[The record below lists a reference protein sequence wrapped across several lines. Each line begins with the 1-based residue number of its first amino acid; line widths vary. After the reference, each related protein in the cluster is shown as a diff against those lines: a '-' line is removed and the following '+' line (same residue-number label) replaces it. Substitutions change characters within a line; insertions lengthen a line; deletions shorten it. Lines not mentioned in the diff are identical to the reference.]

1 MKVLLTGGL
10 GFIGKR
16 FIENFQNSHDLIVFT
31 TENSIKNFNPTEI
44 PKVIIEKG
52 SVEDDSFQKIM
63 LKHKPEVVI
72 HLAAKSGLKN
82 CEENPDSA
90 FNCNV
95 FGTYNVI
102 KTCAEMNSKLIFIS
116 SREVYGET
124 INESTKEDDP
134 LSPNNIYGI
143 TKMLAETLIINI
155 GQKYNVDYIILR
167 LTNLF
172 GPGAYERGVN
182 RIIKMAVKDK
192 KIQIYG
198 GEQAVNIVY
207 VDDIVELINSILCE
221 KCSWNKIFNV
231 GSNNTLKIKK
241 FVDEVKELVGN
252 DIDIEYLPARNI
264 ENSVFNPNLEKI
276 QDEMKFTTK
285 TSLIDGIQKT
295 IKWIKSV

>member
-1 MKVLLTGGL
+1 MRVLLTGGL

-16 FIENFQNSHDLIVFT
+16 FIDNFQNSHDLIVFT

-44 PKVIIEKG
+44 PRVIIEKG

-134 LSPNNIYGI
+134 LFPNNIYGI
-143 TKMLAETLIINI
+143 TKMLAETLIINMS
-155 GQKYNVDYIILR
+155 QKYNVDYIILR

-241 FVDEVKELVGN
+241 FVDEVKGLVDN
-252 DIDIEYLPARNI
+252 DADIEYLPAGNYGD
-264 ENSVFNPNLEKI
+264 SVFNPNLEKI

>member
-1 MKVLLTGGL
+1 MRT
-10 GFIGKR
+10 
-16 FIENFQNSHDLIVFT
+16 SYDLIVFT

-44 PKVIIEKG
+44 SNVIIEKG

-134 LSPNNIYGI
+134 LFPNNIYGI
-143 TKMLAETLIINI
+143 TKMLAETLIINTS
-155 GQKYNVDYIILR
+155 QKYNVDYIILR
-167 LTNLF
+167 LTNVF
-172 GPGAYERGVN
+172 GPGPYERGVN
-182 RIIKMAVKDK
+182 KIIKMAVKDK

-198 GEQAVNIVY
+198 GEQVVNIVY
-207 VDDIVELINSILCE
+207 VDDIVELINSILCK

-241 FVDEVKELVGN
+241 FVDEVKGLVGN
-252 DIDIEYLPARNI
+252 DIDIEYLPAGNYGD
-264 ENSVFNPNLEKI
+264 SVFNPNLEKI
-276 QDEMKFTTK
+276 QDEMKFTAK

>member
-10 GFIGKR
+10 GFIGRR
-16 FIENFQNSHDLIVFT
+16 FIENFQNFHDLVIFT
-31 TENSIKNFNPTEI
+31 TENSIKKFNPTEI
-44 PKVIIEKG
+44 SKVTVETGSIE
-52 SVEDDSFQKIM
+52 DNSFQKIM

-72 HLAAKSGLKN
+72 HLAAKRGLKN

-102 KTCAEMNSKLIFIS
+102 KTCAEINSKLIFIS

-134 LSPNNIYGI
+134 LLPNNIYGI
-143 TKMLAETLIINI
+143 TKMLAERLIINTS
-155 GQKYNVDYIILR
+155 QKYNVNYIILR

-172 GPGAYERGVN
+172 GPGVYERGVN

-198 GEQAVNIVY
+198 GEQAINIVY
-207 VDDIVELINSILCE
+207 VDDVVELINLILCE
-221 KCSWNKIFNV
+221 KCSWNEIFNV

-241 FVDEVKELVGN
+241 FVDEVKKLV
-252 DIDIEYLPARNI
+252 DDVDIEYLPARNI
-264 ENSVFNPNLEKI
+264 ENFIFNPNLEKI
-276 QDEMKFTTK
+276 QREMKFTTK

>member
-1 MKVLLTGGL
+1 MRVLLTGGL

-16 FIENFQNSHDLIVFT
+16 FIDNFQNSHDLIVFT

-44 PKVIIEKG
+44 SNVIIEKG

-90 FNCNV
+90 FTCNV

-134 LSPNNIYGI
+134 LFPNNIYGI

-207 VDDIVELINSILCE
+207 VDDIVELINSILCK

-241 FVDEVKELVGN
+241 FVDKVKELVGN
-252 DIDIEYLPARNI
+252 DIDIEYLSARNI

-276 QDEMKFTTK
+276 QQEMKFTTK

>member
-10 GFIGKR
+10 GFIGRR
-16 FIENFQNSHDLIVFT
+16 FIENFQNFHDLVIFT

-134 LSPNNIYGI
+134 LFPNNIYGI
-143 TKMLAETLIINI
+143 TKMLAETLIINMS
-155 GQKYNVDYIILR
+155 QKYNVDYIILR

-198 GEQAVNIVY
+198 GEQVVNIVY
-207 VDDIVELINSILCE
+207 VDDIVELINSILCK

-241 FVDEVKELVGN
+241 FVDEVKGLVDN
-252 DIDIEYLPARNI
+252 DADIEYLPAGNYGD
-264 ENSVFNPNLEKI
+264 SVFNPNLEKI
-276 QDEMKFTTK
+276 QDEMKITTK

>member
-10 GFIGKR
+10 GFIGRR
-16 FIENFQNSHDLIVFT
+16 FIENFQNFHDLVIFT
-31 TENSIKNFNPTEI
+31 TENSIKKFNPTEI
-44 PKVIIEKG
+44 SKVTVETGSIE
-52 SVEDDSFQKIM
+52 DNSFQKIM

-102 KTCAEMNSKLIFIS
+102 KTCAEINSKLIFIS

-134 LSPNNIYGI
+134 LLPNNIYGI
-143 TKMLAETLIINI
+143 TKMLAERLIINTS
-155 GQKYNVDYIILR
+155 QKYNVNYIILR

-172 GPGAYERGVN
+172 GPGVYERGVN

-198 GEQAVNIVY
+198 GEQEINIVY
-207 VDDIVELINSILCE
+207 VDDVVELINLILCE
-221 KCSWNKIFNV
+221 KCSWNEIFNV

-241 FVDEVKELVGN
+241 FVDEVKKLV
-252 DIDIEYLPARNI
+252 DDVDIEYLPARNI
-264 ENSVFNPNLEKI
+264 ENFIFNPNLEKI
-276 QDEMKFTTK
+276 QREMKFTTK

>member
-1 MKVLLTGGL
+1 MRVLLTGGL

-16 FIENFQNSHDLIVFT
+16 FIDNFQNSHDLIVFT
-31 TENSIKNFNPTEI
+31 TENSIKNFNSTETS
-44 PKVIIEKG
+44 KVIIEKG

-134 LSPNNIYGI
+134 LFPNNIYGI
-143 TKMLAETLIINI
+143 TKMLAETLIINMS
-155 GQKYNVDYIILR
+155 QKYNVDYIILR
-167 LTNLF
+167 LTNVF
-172 GPGAYERGVN
+172 GPGPYERGVN
-182 RIIKMAVKDK
+182 KIIKMAVKDK

-198 GEQAVNIVY
+198 GEQVVNIVY
-207 VDDIVELINSILCE
+207 VDDIIELINSILCK

-241 FVDEVKELVGN
+241 FVDEVKRLVDN
-252 DIDIEYLPARNI
+252 DIDIEYLPAGNYGD
-264 ENSVFNPNLEKI
+264 SVFNPNLEKI

>member
-10 GFIGKR
+10 GFIGRR
-16 FIENFQNSHDLIVFT
+16 FIENFQNFHDLVIFT
-31 TENSIKNFNPTEI
+31 TENSIKKFNPTEI
-44 PKVIIEKG
+44 SKVTVETGSIE
-52 SVEDDSFQKIM
+52 DNSFQKIM

-102 KTCAEMNSKLIFIS
+102 KTCAEINSKLIFIS

-134 LSPNNIYGI
+134 LLPNNIYGI
-143 TKMLAETLIINI
+143 TKMLAERLIINTS
-155 GQKYNVDYIILR
+155 QKYNVNYIILR

-172 GPGAYERGVN
+172 GPGVYERGVN

-198 GEQAVNIVY
+198 GEQAINIVY
-207 VDDIVELINSILCE
+207 VDDVVELINLILCE
-221 KCSWNKIFNV
+221 KCSWNEIFNV

-241 FVDEVKELVGN
+241 FVEEVKKLV
-252 DIDIEYLPARNI
+252 DDVDIEYLPARNI
-264 ENSVFNPNLEKI
+264 ENFIFNPNLEKI
-276 QDEMKFTTK
+276 QREMKFTTK

>member
-10 GFIGKR
+10 GFIGRR
-16 FIENFQNSHDLIVFT
+16 FIENFQNFHDLVIFT
-31 TENSIKNFNPTEI
+31 TENSIKKFNPTEI
-44 PKVIIEKG
+44 SKVTVETGSIE
-52 SVEDDSFQKIM
+52 DNSFQKIM

-102 KTCAEMNSKLIFIS
+102 KTCAEINSKLIFIS

-134 LSPNNIYGI
+134 LLPNNIYGI
-143 TKMLAETLIINI
+143 TKMLAERLIINI
-155 GQKYNVDYIILR
+155 SQKYNVNYIILR

-172 GPGAYERGVN
+172 GPGVYERGVN

-198 GEQAVNIVY
+198 GEQAINIVY
-207 VDDIVELINSILCE
+207 VDDVVELINLILCE
-221 KCSWNKIFNV
+221 KCSWNEIFNV

-241 FVDEVKELVGN
+241 FVDEVKKLV
-252 DIDIEYLPARNI
+252 DDVDIEYLPARNI
-264 ENSVFNPNLEKI
+264 ENFIFNPNLEKI
-276 QDEMKFTTK
+276 QREMKFTTK

>member
-10 GFIGKR
+10 GFIGRR
-16 FIENFQNSHDLIVFT
+16 FIENFQNFHDLVIFT
-31 TENSIKNFNPTEI
+31 TENSIKKFNPTEI
-44 PKVIIEKG
+44 SKVTVETGSIE
-52 SVEDDSFQKIM
+52 DNSFQKIM

-134 LSPNNIYGI
+134 LFPNNIYGI
-143 TKMLAETLIINI
+143 TKMLAERLIINTS
-155 GQKYNVDYIILR
+155 QKYNVNYIILR

-172 GPGAYERGVN
+172 GPGVYERGVN

-241 FVDEVKELVGN
+241 FVDEVKGLVDN
-252 DIDIEYLPARNI
+252 DADIEYLPAGNYGD
-264 ENSVFNPNLEKI
+264 SVFNPNLEKI

>member
-10 GFIGKR
+10 GFIGRR
-16 FIENFQNSHDLIVFT
+16 FIENFQNFHDLVIFT
-31 TENSIKNFNPTEI
+31 TENSIKKFNPTEI
-44 PKVIIEKG
+44 SKVTVETGSIE
-52 SVEDDSFQKIM
+52 DNSFQKIM

-102 KTCAEMNSKLIFIS
+102 KTCAEINSKLIFIS

-134 LSPNNIYGI
+134 LLPNNIYGI
-143 TKMLAETLIINI
+143 TKMLAERLIINTS
-155 GQKYNVDYIILR
+155 QKYNVNYIILR

-172 GPGAYERGVN
+172 GPGVYERGVN

-198 GEQAVNIVY
+198 GEQEINIVY
-207 VDDIVELINSILCE
+207 VDDVVELINLILCE
-221 KCSWNKIFNV
+221 KCSWNEIFNV

-241 FVDEVKELVGN
+241 FVEEVKKLV
-252 DIDIEYLPARNI
+252 DDVDIEYLPARNI
-264 ENSVFNPNLEKI
+264 ENFIFNPNLEKI
-276 QDEMKFTTK
+276 QREMKFTTK

>member
-10 GFIGKR
+10 GFIGRR
-16 FIENFQNSHDLIVFT
+16 FIENFQNFHDLVIFT
-31 TENSIKNFNPTEI
+31 TENSIKKFNPTEI
-44 PKVIIEKG
+44 SKVTVETGSIE
-52 SVEDDSFQKIM
+52 DNSFQKIM

-102 KTCAEMNSKLIFIS
+102 KTCAEINSKLIFIS

-134 LSPNNIYGI
+134 LLPNNIYGI
-143 TKMLAETLIINI
+143 TKMLAERLIINTS
-155 GQKYNVDYIILR
+155 QKYNVNYVILR

-172 GPGAYERGVN
+172 GPGVYERGVN

-198 GEQAVNIVY
+198 GEQAINIVY
-207 VDDIVELINSILCE
+207 VDDVVELINLILCE
-221 KCSWNKIFNV
+221 KCSWNEIFNV

-241 FVDEVKELVGN
+241 FVDEVKKLV
-252 DIDIEYLPARNI
+252 DDVDIEYLPARNI
-264 ENSVFNPNLEKI
+264 ENFIFNPNLEKI
-276 QDEMKFTTK
+276 QREMKFTTK

>member
-10 GFIGKR
+10 GFIGRR
-16 FIENFQNSHDLIVFT
+16 FIENFQNFHDLVIFT
-31 TENSIKNFNPTEI
+31 TENSIKKFNSTEI
-44 PKVIIEKG
+44 SKVTVETGSIE
-52 SVEDDSFQKIM
+52 DNSFQKIM

-102 KTCAEMNSKLIFIS
+102 KTCAEINSKLIFIS

-134 LSPNNIYGI
+134 LLPNNIYGI
-143 TKMLAETLIINI
+143 TKMLAERLIINTS
-155 GQKYNVDYIILR
+155 QKYNVNYIILR

-172 GPGAYERGVN
+172 GPGVYERGVN

-198 GEQAVNIVY
+198 GEQAINIVY
-207 VDDIVELINSILCE
+207 VDDVVELINLILCE
-221 KCSWNKIFNV
+221 KCSWNEIFNV

-241 FVDEVKELVGN
+241 FVDEVKKLV
-252 DIDIEYLPARNI
+252 DDVDIEYLPARNI
-264 ENSVFNPNLEKI
+264 ENFIFNPNLEKI
-276 QDEMKFTTK
+276 QREMKFTTK

>member
-10 GFIGKR
+10 GFIGRR
-16 FIENFQNSHDLIVFT
+16 FIENFQNFHDLVIFT

-44 PKVIIEKG
+44 SKVIIEKG

-134 LSPNNIYGI
+134 LFPNNIYGI
-143 TKMLAETLIINI
+143 TKMLAETLIINTS
-155 GQKYNVDYIILR
+155 QKYNVDYIILR
-167 LTNLF
+167 LTNVF
-172 GPGAYERGVN
+172 GPGPYERGVN
-182 RIIKMAVKDK
+182 KIIKMAVKDK

-198 GEQAVNIVY
+198 GEQVVNIVY
-207 VDDIVELINSILCE
+207 VDDIVELINSILCK

-241 FVDEVKELVGN
+241 FVDEVKGLVGN
-252 DIDIEYLPARNI
+252 DIDIEYLPAGNYGD
-264 ENSVFNPNLEKI
+264 SVFNPNLEKI
-276 QDEMKFTTK
+276 QDEMKFTAK

>member
-10 GFIGKR
+10 GFIGRR
-16 FIENFQNSHDLIVFT
+16 FIENFQNFHDLVIFT
-31 TENSIKNFNPTEI
+31 TENSIKKFNPTEI
-44 PKVIIEKG
+44 SKVTVETGSIE
-52 SVEDDSFQKIM
+52 DNSFQKIM

-102 KTCAEMNSKLIFIS
+102 KTCAEINSKLIFIS

-134 LSPNNIYGI
+134 LLPNNIYGI
-143 TKMLAETLIINI
+143 TKMLAERLIINTS
-155 GQKYNVDYIILR
+155 QKYNVNYIILR

-172 GPGAYERGVN
+172 GPGVYERGVN

-198 GEQAVNIVY
+198 GEQAINIVY
-207 VDDIVELINSILCE
+207 VDDVVELINLILCE
-221 KCSWNKIFNV
+221 KCSWNEIFNV

-241 FVDEVKELVGN
+241 FVDEVKKLV
-252 DIDIEYLPARNI
+252 DDVDIEYLPARNI
-264 ENSVFNPNLEKI
+264 ENFIFNPNLEKI
-276 QDEMKFTTK
+276 QREMKFTTK

>member
-10 GFIGKR
+10 GFIGRR
-16 FIENFQNSHDLIVFT
+16 FIENFQNFHDLVIFT
-31 TENSIKNFNPTEI
+31 TENSIKKFNSTEI
-44 PKVIIEKG
+44 SKVTVETGSIE
-52 SVEDDSFQKIM
+52 DNSFQKIM

-102 KTCAEMNSKLIFIS
+102 KTCAEINSKLIFIS

-134 LSPNNIYGI
+134 LLPNNIYGI
-143 TKMLAETLIINI
+143 TKMLAERLIINTS
-155 GQKYNVDYIILR
+155 QKYNVNYIILR

-172 GPGAYERGVN
+172 GPGVYERGVN

-198 GEQAVNIVY
+198 GEQEINIVY
-207 VDDIVELINSILCE
+207 VDDVVELINLILCE
-221 KCSWNKIFNV
+221 KCSWNEIFNV

-241 FVDEVKELVGN
+241 FVDEVKKLV
-252 DIDIEYLPARNI
+252 DDVDIEYLPARNI
-264 ENSVFNPNLEKI
+264 ENFIFNPNLEKI
-276 QDEMKFTTK
+276 QREMKFTTK

>member
-10 GFIGKR
+10 GFIGRR
-16 FIENFQNSHDLIVFT
+16 FIENFQNFHDLVIFT
-31 TENSIKNFNPTEI
+31 TENSIKKFNSTEI
-44 PKVIIEKG
+44 SKVTVETGSIE
-52 SVEDDSFQKIM
+52 DNSFQKIM

-102 KTCAEMNSKLIFIS
+102 KTCAEINSKLIFIS

-134 LSPNNIYGI
+134 LLPNNIYGI
-143 TKMLAETLIINI
+143 TKMLAERLIINI
-155 GQKYNVDYIILR
+155 SQKYNVNYIILR

-172 GPGAYERGVN
+172 GPGVYERGVN

-198 GEQAVNIVY
+198 GEQAINIVY
-207 VDDIVELINSILCE
+207 VDDVVELINLILCE
-221 KCSWNKIFNV
+221 KCSWNEIFNV

-241 FVDEVKELVGN
+241 FVDEVKKLV
-252 DIDIEYLPARNI
+252 DDVDIEYLPARNI
-264 ENSVFNPNLEKI
+264 ENFIFNPNLEKI
-276 QDEMKFTTK
+276 QREMKFTTK

>member
-1 MKVLLTGGL
+1 MRVLLTGGL

-16 FIENFQNSHDLIVFT
+16 FIDNFQNSYDLIVFT

-44 PKVIIEKG
+44 SNVIIEKG

-134 LSPNNIYGI
+134 LFPNNIYGI
-143 TKMLAETLIINI
+143 TKMLAETLIINMS
-155 GQKYNVDYIILR
+155 QKYNVDYIILR
-167 LTNLF
+167 LTNVF
-172 GPGAYERGVN
+172 GPGPYERGVN
-182 RIIKMAVKDK
+182 KIIKMAVKDK

-198 GEQAVNIVY
+198 GEQVVNIVY
-207 VDDIVELINSILCE
+207 VDDIVELINSILCK

-241 FVDEVKELVGN
+241 FVDEVKGLVDN
-252 DIDIEYLPARNI
+252 DIDIEYLPAGNYGD
-264 ENSVFNPNLEKI
+264 SVFNPNLEKI
-276 QDEMKFTTK
+276 QDEMKFTAK

>member
-1 MKVLLTGGL
+1 MRVLLTGGL

-16 FIENFQNSHDLIVFT
+16 FIDNFQNSHDLIVFT
-31 TENSIKNFNPTEI
+31 TENSIKNFNPTKI
-44 PKVIIEKG
+44 SKVIIEKG

-134 LSPNNIYGI
+134 LFPNNIYGI
-143 TKMLAETLIINI
+143 TKMLAETLIINMS
-155 GQKYNVDYIILR
+155 QKYNVDYIILR
-167 LTNLF
+167 LTNVF
-172 GPGAYERGVN
+172 GPGPYERGVN
-182 RIIKMAVKDK
+182 KIIKMAVKDK

-198 GEQAVNIVY
+198 GEQVVNIIY
-207 VDDIVELINSILCE
+207 VDDIVELINSILCK

-241 FVDEVKELVGN
+241 FVDEVKGLVDN
-252 DIDIEYLPARNI
+252 DIDIEYLPAGNYGD
-264 ENSVFNPNLEKI
+264 SVFNPNLEKI
-276 QDEMKFTTK
+276 QDEMKFTAK

>member
-10 GFIGKR
+10 GFIGRR
-16 FIENFQNSHDLIVFT
+16 FIENFQNFHDLVIFT
-31 TENSIKNFNPTEI
+31 TENSIKKFNPTEI
-44 PKVIIEKG
+44 SKVTVETGSIE
-52 SVEDDSFQKIM
+52 DNSFQKIM

-102 KTCAEMNSKLIFIS
+102 KTCAEINSKLIFIS

-134 LSPNNIYGI
+134 LLPNNIYGI
-143 TKMLAETLIINI
+143 TKMLAERLIINTS
-155 GQKYNVDYIILR
+155 QKYNVNYIILR

-172 GPGAYERGVN
+172 GPGVYERGVN

-198 GEQAVNIVY
+198 GEQAINIVY
-207 VDDIVELINSILCE
+207 VDDVVELINLILCE
-221 KCSWNKIFNV
+221 KCSWNEIFNV

-241 FVDEVKELVGN
+241 FVDEVKKLV
-252 DIDIEYLPARNI
+252 DDVDIEYLPARNI
-264 ENSVFNPNLEKI
+264 ENFIFNPNLEKI
-276 QDEMKFTTK
+276 QQEMKFTTK

>member
-10 GFIGKR
+10 GFIGRR
-16 FIENFQNSHDLIVFT
+16 FIENFQNFHDLVIFT
-31 TENSIKNFNPTEI
+31 TENSIKKFNPTEI
-44 PKVIIEKG
+44 SKVTVETGSIE
-52 SVEDDSFQKIM
+52 DNSFQKIM

-102 KTCAEMNSKLIFIS
+102 KTCAEINSKLIFIS

-134 LSPNNIYGI
+134 LLPNNIYGI
-143 TKMLAETLIINI
+143 TKMLAERLIINTS
-155 GQKYNVDYIILR
+155 QKYNVNYIILR

-172 GPGAYERGVN
+172 GPGVYERGVN

-198 GEQAVNIVY
+198 GEQAINIVY
-207 VDDIVELINSILCE
+207 VDDVVELINLILLVC
-221 KCSWNKIFNV
+221 FNIMINCV
-231 GSNNTLKIKK
+231 RLNSHNN
-241 FVDEVKELVGN
+241 F
-252 DIDIEYLPARNI
+252 
-264 ENSVFNPNLEKI
+264 
-276 QDEMKFTTK
+276 
-285 TSLIDGIQKT
+285 
-295 IKWIKSV
+295 

>member
-1 MKVLLTGGL
+1 M
-10 GFIGKR
+10 
-16 FIENFQNSHDLIVFT
+16 S
-31 TENSIKNFNPTEI
+31 
-44 PKVIIEKG
+44 
-52 SVEDDSFQKIM
+52 
-63 LKHKPEVVI
+63 
-72 HLAAKSGLKN
+72 
-82 CEENPDSA
+82 
-90 FNCNV
+90 
-95 FGTYNVI
+95 
-102 KTCAEMNSKLIFIS
+102 
-116 SREVYGET
+116 
-124 INESTKEDDP
+124 
-134 LSPNNIYGI
+134 
-143 TKMLAETLIINI
+143 
-155 GQKYNVDYIILR
+155 QKYNVDYIILR

-241 FVDEVKELVGN
+241 FVDEVKELVDN

>member
-1 MKVLLTGGL
+1 MRVLLTGGL

-16 FIENFQNSHDLIVFT
+16 FIDNFQNSYDLIVFT

-44 PKVIIEKG
+44 SNVIIEKG

-143 TKMLAETLIINI
+143 TKMLAETLIINMS
-155 GQKYNVDYIILR
+155 QKYNVDYIILR
-167 LTNLF
+167 LTNIF

-198 GEQAVNIVY
+198 GEQVVNIVY

-241 FVDEVKELVGN
+241 FVDEVKGLVSN
-252 DIDIEYLPARNI
+252 DIDIEYLPAGNYGD
-264 ENSVFNPNLEKI
+264 SVFNPNLEKI
-276 QDEMKFTTK
+276 QDEMKFTAK

>member
-16 FIENFQNSHDLIVFT
+16 FIDNFQNSHDLIVFT

-207 VDDIVELINSILCE
+207 VDDIVELINSILF
-221 KCSWNKIFNV
+221 K
-231 GSNNTLKIKK
+231 
-241 FVDEVKELVGN
+241 
-252 DIDIEYLPARNI
+252 
-264 ENSVFNPNLEKI
+264 
-276 QDEMKFTTK
+276 
-285 TSLIDGIQKT
+285 
-295 IKWIKSV
+295 

>member
-1 MKVLLTGGL
+1 MRVLLTGGL

-16 FIENFQNSHDLIVFT
+16 FIDNFQNSHDLIVFT
-31 TENSIKNFNPTEI
+31 TENSIKNFNPTETSN
-44 PKVIIEKG
+44 VIIEKG

-134 LSPNNIYGI
+134 LFPNNIYGI
-143 TKMLAETLIINI
+143 TKMLAETLIINTN
-155 GQKYNVDYIILR
+155 QKYNVDYIILR
-167 LTNLF
+167 LTNVF
-172 GPGAYERGVN
+172 GPGPYERGVN
-182 RIIKMAVKDK
+182 KIIKMAVKDK

-198 GEQAVNIVY
+198 GEQVVNIVY
-207 VDDIVELINSILCE
+207 VDDIVELINSILCK

-241 FVDEVKELVGN
+241 FVDEVKGLVGN
-252 DIDIEYLPARNI
+252 DVDIEYLPAGNYGD
-264 ENSVFNPNLEKI
+264 SVFNPNLEKI
-276 QDEMKFTTK
+276 QDEMKFTAK

>member
-1 MKVLLTGGL
+1 MRVLLTGGL

-16 FIENFQNSHDLIVFT
+16 FIDNFQNSYDLIVFT

-44 PKVIIEKG
+44 SNVIIEKG

-134 LSPNNIYGI
+134 LFPNNIYGI
-143 TKMLAETLIINI
+143 TKMLAETLIINTS
-155 GQKYNVDYIILR
+155 QKYNVDYIILR
-167 LTNLF
+167 LTNVF
-172 GPGAYERGVN
+172 GPGPYERGVN
-182 RIIKMAVKDK
+182 KIIKMAVKDK

-198 GEQAVNIVY
+198 GEQVVNIVY
-207 VDDIVELINSILCE
+207 VDDIVELINSILC
-221 KCSWNKIFNV
+221 
-231 GSNNTLKIKK
+231 KK
-241 FVDEVKELVGN
+241 FDQFK
-252 DIDIEYLPARNI
+252 
-264 ENSVFNPNLEKI
+264 
-276 QDEMKFTTK
+276 K
-285 TSLIDGIQKT
+285 T
-295 IKWIKSV
+295 

>member
-1 MKVLLTGGL
+1 MRVLLTGGL

-16 FIENFQNSHDLIVFT
+16 FIDNFQNSYDLIVFT

-44 PKVIIEKG
+44 SNVIIEKG

-134 LSPNNIYGI
+134 LFPNNIYGI
-143 TKMLAETLIINI
+143 TKMLAETLIINMS
-155 GQKYNVDYIILR
+155 QKYNVDYIILR
-167 LTNLF
+167 LTNVF
-172 GPGAYERGVN
+172 GPGPYERGVN
-182 RIIKMAVKDK
+182 KIIKMAVKDK

-198 GEQAVNIVY
+198 GEQVVNIVY
-207 VDDIVELINSILCE
+207 VDDIVELINSILCK

-241 FVDEVKELVGN
+241 FVDEVKGLVDN
-252 DIDIEYLPARNI
+252 DIDIEYLPAGNYGD
-264 ENSVFNPNLEKI
+264 SVFNPNLEKI

>member
-10 GFIGKR
+10 GFIGRR
-16 FIENFQNSHDLIVFT
+16 FIENFQNFHDLVIFT
-31 TENSIKNFNPTEI
+31 TENSIKKFNSTEI
-44 PKVIIEKG
+44 SKVTVETGSIE
-52 SVEDDSFQKIM
+52 DNSFQKIM

-102 KTCAEMNSKLIFIS
+102 KTCAEINSKLIFIS

-134 LSPNNIYGI
+134 LLPNNIYGI
-143 TKMLAETLIINI
+143 TKMLAERLIINTS
-155 GQKYNVDYIILR
+155 QKYNVNYVILR

-172 GPGAYERGVN
+172 GPGVYERGVN

-198 GEQAVNIVY
+198 GEQAINIVY
-207 VDDIVELINSILCE
+207 VDDVVELINLILCE
-221 KCSWNKIFNV
+221 KCSWNEIFNV

-241 FVDEVKELVGN
+241 FVDEVKKLV
-252 DIDIEYLPARNI
+252 DDVDIEYLPARNI
-264 ENSVFNPNLEKI
+264 ENFIFNPNLEKI
-276 QDEMKFTTK
+276 QREMKFTTK

>member
-1 MKVLLTGGL
+1 MRVLLTGGL

-16 FIENFQNSHDLIVFT
+16 FIDNFQNSHDLIVFT

-52 SVEDDSFQKIM
+52 SIEDDSFQKIM

-90 FNCNV
+90 FTCNV

-134 LSPNNIYGI
+134 LFPNNIYGI
-143 TKMLAETLIINI
+143 TKMLAETLIINMS
-155 GQKYNVDYIILR
+155 QKYNVDYIILR
-167 LTNLF
+167 LTNVF
-172 GPGAYERGVN
+172 GPGPYERGVN
-182 RIIKMAVKDK
+182 KIIKMAVKDK

-198 GEQAVNIVY
+198 GEQVVNIVY
-207 VDDIVELINSILCE
+207 VDDIIELINSILCK

-241 FVDEVKELVGN
+241 FVDEVKRLVDN
-252 DIDIEYLPARNI
+252 DIDIEYLPAGNYGD
-264 ENSVFNPNLEKI
+264 SVFNPNLEKI

>member
-10 GFIGKR
+10 GFIGR
-16 FIENFQNSHDLIVFT
+16 SFIENFQNFHDLVIFT
-31 TENSIKNFNPTEI
+31 TENSIKKFNPTEI
-44 PKVIIEKG
+44 SKVTVETGSIE
-52 SVEDDSFQKIM
+52 DNSFQKIM

-102 KTCAEMNSKLIFIS
+102 KTCAEINSKLIFIS

-134 LSPNNIYGI
+134 LLPNNIYGI
-143 TKMLAETLIINI
+143 TKMLAERLIINTS
-155 GQKYNVDYIILR
+155 QKYNVNYIILR

-172 GPGAYERGVN
+172 GPGVYERGVN

-198 GEQAVNIVY
+198 GEQAINIVY
-207 VDDIVELINSILCE
+207 VDDVVELINLILCE
-221 KCSWNKIFNV
+221 KCSWNEIFNV

-241 FVDEVKELVGN
+241 FVDEVKKLV
-252 DIDIEYLPARNI
+252 DDVDIEYLPTRNI
-264 ENSVFNPNLEKI
+264 ENFIFNPNLEKI
-276 QDEMKFTTK
+276 QREMKFTTK